1 MFDLDLIISQ
11 PQEAFIWFI
20 PLIFAGVGLVGVVAI
35 AAITSDV
42 EPVSGKTIAV
52 LGMQGAGKTQ
62 FLAHLRNMSYKT
74 FSASLGVEKY
84 STFSTKI
91 GGREVKIEGGMDV
104 PGGDEYVRT
113 YYADLIKKNETIFFF
128 FNTHSYLSDEIYN
141 LNTRARLDFINEKIK
156 DTSKEVVIIGTFADR
171 FEDDNKRKSAFNKI
185 LNSVNNKPYGPLF
198 KINFAIL
205 DMRKKEMIFDFL
217 AKIFV

>member
-20 PLIFAGVGLVGVVAI
+20 PFIVTAVGLVGVVTI
-35 AAITSDV
+35 AVITSDV

-74 FSASLGVEKY
+74 LSASLGVEKY

-91 GGREVKIEGGMDV
+91 GGRKVQIEGGMDI
-104 PGGDEYVRT
+104 PGGDEYIRA

-128 FNTHSYLSDEIYN
+128 FNTH
-141 LNTRARLDFINEKIK
+141 
-156 DTSKEVVIIGTFADR
+156 
-171 FEDDNKRKSAFNKI
+171 
-185 LNSVNNKPYGPLF
+185 
-198 KINFAIL
+198 
-205 DMRKKEMIFDFL
+205 M
-217 AKIFV
+217 

>member
-20 PLIFAGVGLVGVVAI
+20 PFIVAGVGLVGAVAI

-74 FSASLGVEKY
+74 LSASLGVEKY

-91 GGREVKIEGGMDV
+91 GGRKVQIEGGMDI
-104 PGGDEYVRT
+104 PGGDEYIRA

-128 FNTHSYLSDEIYN
+128 FNTHMYLSDEIYN
-141 LNTRARLDFINEKIK
+141 LNTRARLDFINDRIK
-156 DTSKEVVIIGTFADR
+156 GSNKKVVIIGTFADQ